1 MTILPKAIYMFNA
14 IPIKLSKE
22 LFTKIEEIILK
33 LVWNYKR
40 FQRDKVILRL
50 LKNKAGGII
59 LPDYK
64 VYYKVIVIKTT
75 WY

>member
-1 MTILPKAIYMFNA
+1 MTTLPKAIYMFNA

-22 LFTKIEEIILK
+22 LFTKLEEIISK

-50 LKNKAGGII
+50 LKNKAGGIT

-64 VYYKVIVIKTT
+64 VYYKAIVIKTT